1 MAETLIDA
9 FVRRLREVPHRAAP
23 LRAERRRISRELAAA
38 DRGTVLRVALGL
50 IVEGV
55 PRFVAYEIVLYH
67 QPTLETL
74 GPADI
79 MRLSRGLKHW
89 GDIDSFACF
98 ITGPAWRAGR
108 VSDARVRKWTQS
120 RDWVWRRVAAVS
132 TVPLNSRARGG
143 SGDAKRTLTICRALL
158 DDPHDLVQKA
168 LSWALRELAKRD
180 ADSVRGFLAAN
191 RDRISARVRREVE
204 NKLATGRKQVRAS
217 AGRRSRPVRPS
228 PRPRA

>member
-1 MAETLIDA
+1 
-9 FVRRLREVPHRAAP
+9 
-23 LRAERRRISRELAAA
+23 
-38 DRGTVLRVALGL
+38 
-50 IVEGV
+50 
-55 PRFVAYEIVLYH
+55 
-67 QPTLETL
+67 
-74 GPADI
+74 
-79 MRLSRGLKHW
+79 
-89 GDIDSFACF
+89 
-98 ITGPAWRAGR
+98 
-108 VSDARVRKWTQS
+108 
-120 RDWVWRRVAAVS
+120 VS